1 MTMIDLVFEEG
12 TGVVLPVL
20 LLFSDVLGSISL
32 KVLIILRNL
41 LFLAALSA
49 IYQQLSYQQNKP
61 PLQHP

>member
-41 LFLAALSA
+41 LFSAALSA